1 MKRTSQVKKQYDA
14 CISYWSR
21 QYNEV
26 VNEYA
31 GSLFVGHCSAR
42 ELVHH
47 FYEMTQQHNLDGEHM
62 LHIGID
68 NPRVNIIIIII
79 ILNLG
84 AYSLHPVHTAFKK
97 GLSELSF
104 DFENFSMTASF

>member
-1 MKRTSQVKKQYDA
+1 M
-14 CISYWSR
+14 
-21 QYNEV
+21 
-26 VNEYA
+26 VNVYA
-31 GSLFVGHCSAR
+31 GSLFVGHCPAR

-62 LHIGID
+62 LHIGRGI
-68 NPRVNIIIIII
+68 PHVNIIIIIV

-84 AYSLHPVHTAFKK
+84 ACSLYPVHTAFKK

-104 DFENFSMTASF
+104 DFFQ